1 MHVLKKYS
9 FLLKFSGAIISIY
22 YISQTV
28 ILSSSAEWNVIEWQ
42 IIFFV
47 VMNLENVL
55 YYISCKF
62 IQLFWCVVLYCDFSF
77 HVL

>member
-28 ILSSSAEWNVIEWQ
+28 ILSSSAEWNVIKWQ

-47 VMNLENVL
+47 VMNLENIL
-55 YYISCKF
+55 
-62 IQLFWCVVLYCDFSF
+62 
-77 HVL
+77 